1 MILEW
6 KQETMKNELSN
17 SSALS
22 SNVTNGLEQQAAPKH
37 RRGDEEPPVRDTAE

>member
-17 SSALS
+17 SSELGS
-22 SNVTNGLEQQAAPKH
+22 DVLDGLEPQ
-37 RRGDEEPPVRDTAE
+37 